1 MNQMREHDRLLEELR
16 LLLDA
21 LAGKAEEYLRGCA
34 RDGQP
39 DESGAGCGWCPL
51 CAAMDLAR
59 GQRPE
64 LNDQLLGIV
73 QQLRQALADHAEPSA
88 DEPEE
93 AQPEEPKVQR
103 IQVQRVAGPV
113 LAERDVVC

>member
-1 MNQMREHDRLLEELR
+1 MREHDRLLEELR

-21 LAGKAEEYLRGCA
+21 LAGKADEYLRGCA
-34 RDGQP
+34 REGQP
-39 DESGAGCGWCPL
+39 DEPGAGCGWCPL
-51 CAAMDLAR
+51 CAAMGLTR

-73 QQLRQALADHAEPSA
+73 QQLRQALVDHAEPSP
-88 DEPEE
+88 DEPDD

-113 LAERDVVC
+113 LAERDPVC

>member
-1 MNQMREHDRLLEELR
+1 MLARESSAHPVADAA

-21 LAGKAEEYLRGCA
+21 MAGKAEEYLRGCEQEPKQ
-34 RDGQP
+34 G
-39 DESGAGCGWCPL
+39 ETGCGWCPL

-73 QQLRQALADHAEPSA
+73 QQLRQALADHAQPSA

-113 LAERDVVC
+113 LAESEAVC

>member
-1 MNQMREHDRLLEELR
+1 MREHDQLLEELR

-21 LAGKAEEYLRGCA
+21 LAGKAEEYLRGCP
-34 RDGQP
+34 REGQP
-39 DESGAGCGWCPL
+39 DESGAGCGCCPL
-51 CAAMDLAR
+51 CAAMDLSR

-73 QQLRQALADHAEPSA
+73 QQLRQALADRAEPSA

-113 LAERDVVC
+113 LAERDAVC